1 MNLFSCSIS
10 WQSDDDDDE
19 FTENQEH
26 KIADAINLLP
36 RFADGVNVNI
46 RFRRLINMIL
56 STPPFGVI
64 NSLITD
70 LKMFYLLP
78 GLMTLSVHLS

>member
-1 MNLFSCSIS
+1 MNLFCCSLS
-10 WQSDDDDDE
+10 WQSDADDDDDDE
-19 FTENQEH
+19 FTEDQQH

-56 STPPFGVI
+56 STP
-64 NSLITD
+64 
-70 LKMFYLLP
+70 
-78 GLMTLSVHLS
+78 LSVW